1 MGKFYQLFFPE
12 SKDKLNQED
21 IDIAMAT
28 LKRSYSDDII
38 SAVFLPQLEKE
49 LIQPS
54 FPHPPDWESLSMVEK
69 LNLLLI
75 ANFLKMLAI
84 IDFCNMSVKEIQALN
99 EMVQNF
105 LNQDSRLDRNST
117 EPVDRPDTDK
127 VKAEIIK
134 EKSKVVKH

>member
-1 MGKFYQLFFPE
+1 MGKFNKLFFPE
-12 SKDKLNQED
+12 SKNKLSQED

-28 LKRSYSDDII
+28 LKQSYSDDIL

-69 LNLLLI
+69 SNLLLI

-84 IDFCNMSVKEIQALN
+84 IDFCNMSVKEIQAL
-99 EMVQNF
+99 
-105 LNQDSRLDRNST
+105 D
-117 EPVDRPDTDK
+117 
-127 VKAEIIK
+127 
-134 EKSKVVKH
+134 